1 MSEEFT
7 LAVTGD
13 SILNRRISVVTD
25 ERFLSLIQIIR
36 DADVGYT
43 HLEML
48 IHDYEGPELYP
59 AAEAGWTWMRAPGF
73 VADELKWAGFNIV
86 SHASNHSL
94 DYSYGGLKSTWKA
107 LDETGIP
114 HAGTGINL
122 GEARSPAYLD
132 TGKGRVAL
140 ISMCSSFTG
149 WARAGE
155 ARPDMKGRP
164 GLNPLRF
171 YYAVDAETLEMI
183 KQIAV
188 KLGWWFTQVGKSWLI
203 NPAGLHMAVTRFVQW
218 DQPGVCT
225 MVDED
230 DAEGNL
236 RAIRDAKRQADWVLV
251 HLHNHE
257 WELGK
262 DLSAPPTFVTKF
274 ARACINAGA
283 DVFIGQGSHAL
294 LRGIEIYKNK
304 PIFYDP
310 GDFIAMSNTVTRLP
324 ADFYLRSGY
333 CDEVRSWKATPADG
347 FDAREALPKP
357 LNPRGGYGSA
367 LVMGSVIG
375 VCSFDEV
382 GELTSFKLY
391 PLTIGGA
398 MSGVCESRSQSGLP
412 RMAESE
418 TARKIIEYLGKLS
431 FPFGTKIELKDGIG
445 LVKV

>member
-13 SILNRRISVVTD
+13 SILNRRLSVITD
-25 ERFLSLIQIIR
+25 ERFLSLVQVIR

-59 AAEAGWTWMRAPGF
+59 AAEAGWTWMRAPNF
-73 VADELKWAGFNIV
+73 IADELKWAGFDIV

-94 DYSYGGLKSTWKA
+94 DYSYGGLMSTWKA
-107 LDETGIP
+107 LDSAGIP

-122 GEARSPAYLD
+122 GEARAPAYLD
-132 TGKGRVAL
+132 TEKGRVAL

-155 ARPDMKGRP
+155 VRSDMKGRP

-171 YYAVDAETLEMI
+171 YYVVDAETLEMI

-188 KLGWWFTQVGKSWLI
+188 KLGWWFTQVGNSSLI
-203 NPAGLHMAVTRFVQW
+203 NPAGLHMAVTKFVKG
-218 DQPGVCT
+218 DKPGVST

-236 RAIRDAKRQADWVLV
+236 RAIRDARRQADWVLV

-257 WELGK
+257 WEAGK
-262 DLSAPPTFVTKF
+262 NLDVPPTFVKSF
-274 ARACINAGA
+274 ARTCIDTGA
-283 DVFIGQGSHAL
+283 DVFIAQGSHAL

-310 GDFIAMSNTVTRLP
+310 GDFISMSNTVTRLP
-324 ADFYLRSGY
+324 ADFYFRPGY
-333 CDEVRSWKATPADG
+333 SEEVRNWRATTADG

-357 LNPRGGYGSA
+357 INPPGGYRSA
-367 LVMGSVIG
+367 PVMGSVVG
-375 VCSFDEV
+375 LCSFGSE
-382 GELTSFKLY
+382 GSLTGLKLY
-391 PLTIGGA
+391 PLTLGGA
-398 MSGVCESRSQSGLP
+398 MSGVHEPRSQSGLP
-412 RMAESE
+412 RMADPE
-418 TARKIIEYLGKLS
+418 TAIKLIEYMAELS
-431 FPFGTKIELKDGIG
+431 SAFGTKIDFKNGIG
-445 LVKV
+445 LVKL